1 MDLMSSEL
9 PPAAS
14 SSLVDRVKNIL
25 LNPKEEWARIDAEPA
40 TVAGI
45 FKSWVVPLAAIGPV
59 CVFLGQMLFGYSAF
73 GITYRPSFGFAL
85 SGALTA
91 YIGALIGVF
100 VMMQVFNALAP
111 NFGGQK
117 NEVQAMKVAAYSCTA
132 AWVAG
137 VLAIVPALTTI
148 GVLLGLYSLYL
159 LWLGAPRLM
168 RVPEDKAAT
177 YTIVA
182 VLATIVVFIV
192 VGMLVGA
199 VQGMFA
205 PRIPLSGGTISVG

>member
-1 MDLMSSEL
+1 MSTDL
-9 PPAAS
+9 PPTTS
-14 SSLVDRVKNIL
+14 PLVARVKNIL
-25 LNPKEEWARIDAEPA
+25 VNPKEEWGRIDAEPA
-40 TVAGI
+40 TVSGI
-45 FKSWVVPLAAIGPV
+45 FTSYVVLLTAIGPV
-59 CVFLGQMLFGYSAF
+59 CMFIGQMVFGYSMF
-73 GITYRPSFGFAL
+73 GITYRPSIGFAL

-117 NEVQAMKVAAYSCTA
+117 DDVQAMKVAAYSCTA

-137 VLAIVPALTTI
+137 VLAIVPALATV
-148 GVLLGLYSLYL
+148 GALLGLYSLYL

-168 RVPEDKAAT
+168 RVPADKAAT
-177 YTIVA
+177 YTIAAIV
-182 VLATIVVFIV
+182 VTILVFIV
-192 VGMLVGA
+192 VGMIVGQ

-205 PRIPLSGGTISVG
+205 PRVPFSGGTISVG

>member
-1 MDLMSSEL
+1 MSADL
-9 PPAAS
+9 PPTTS
-14 SSLVDRVKNIL
+14 TLVDRVKNIL
-25 LNPKEEWARIDAEPA
+25 LRPKEEWGRIDAEPA

-45 FKSWVVPLAAIGPV
+45 FKSWVLPLAAIGPV
-59 CVFLGQMLFGYSAF
+59 CMFVGQMLFGYSAF
-73 GITYRPSFGFAL
+73 GFTYRPPLSFAL
-85 SGALTA
+85 SGALTS
-91 YIGALIGVF
+91 YVGALIGVF

-117 NEVQAMKVAAYSCTA
+117 NEVQAMKVAAYSCAA

-137 VLAIVPALTTI
+137 VFAIVPALATI

-168 RVPEDKAAT
+168 RVPDDKAAT

-182 VLATIVVFIV
+182 VVATILVFIV
-192 VGMLVGA
+192 VGIIVGA
-199 VQGMFA
+199 VQSMFA
-205 PRIPLSGGTISVG
+205 PRMVLPGGTLSVG